1 MDAAY
6 RSFVADLERRYGS
19 DRRFRDRPR
28 DRTMLCH
35 SSTYKSS
42 ARGGGDAQMM
52 QSAEMGGAGAGA

>member
-42 ARGGGDAQMM
+42 ARGGDAQM